1 MQPNIL
7 VHIKEEYFQRYVHLI
22 QKFNNNLNAY
32 LNFYINDFN
41 SIIFFQRPI
50 IENLFS
56 KHSIKMSNH
65 SRNFGEYSVNHFYK
79 EDASETINS
88 TRFKIGVFRYNKNV
102 F

>member
-1 MQPNIL
+1 
-7 VHIKEEYFQRYVHLI
+7 
-22 QKFNNNLNAY
+22 
-32 LNFYINDFN
+32 
-41 SIIFFQRPI
+41 
-50 IENLFS
+50 
-56 KHSIKMSNH
+56 MSNH